1 MKGKEMQKELR
12 FFVAQEL
19 RATGSEK
26 QPKVEGYA
34 ATFNTV
40 ANIGQFSEVIQP
52 GAFKRTLA
60 NGDDVVCLFN
70 HNNDA
75 ILGRRSAGTLTL
87 QEDSKGLLFS
97 CDLPETTTAK
107 DVYANLRAGNLKEC
121 SFGFY
126 VNGPEGERWS
136 QQPDGTMLRTLL
148 DVTLFDV
155 SVVVNPAYGG
165 TSAAAR
171 NVIAEHVEARM
182 TSLTL
187 AQGTEARRQK
197 ADALLAQIA
206 QEENEAQTKRL
217 KLRYTNLFN

>member
-1 MKGKEMQKELR
+1 MNKELR
-12 FFVAQEL
+12 TFVASEL
-19 RATGSEK
+19 RATGNEK

-70 HNNDA
+70 HDDNML
-75 ILGRRSAGTLTL
+75 LGRRSAGTLTL
-87 QEDSKGLLFS
+87 QEDSKGLQFS

-165 TSAAAR
+165 TSASAR
-171 NVIAEHVEARM
+171 NVIADYVEARM
-182 TSLTL
+182 VSLTL

-206 QEENEAQTKRL
+206 QEEDERQVSRL

>member
-1 MKGKEMQKELR
+1 VNKELR
-12 FFVAQEL
+12 TFVAQEL
-19 RATGSEK
+19 RAAGSEK

-34 ATFNTV
+34 ATFGTV
-40 ANIGQFSEVIQP
+40 ANIGQFSEVIQS
-52 GAFKRTLA
+52 GAFKRTLS

-70 HNNDA
+70 HDDNML
-75 ILGRRSAGTLTL
+75 LGRRSAGTLTL
-87 QEDSKGLLFS
+87 QEDSKGLRFS

-197 ADALLAQIA
+197 AAALLAEIA
-206 QEENEAQTKRL
+206 QEENEEQTKRL
-217 KLRYTNLFN
+217 KLRYENLFH